1 MPLLYGKVLEY
12 TSLGRISSRNNY
24 TRFKVPFQKI
34 VAT

>member
-12 TSLGRISSRNNY
+12 ISQGGISSRNNY
-24 TRFKVPFQKI
+24 SRFKVPFQKI